1 MKDGDFLVRE
11 SVTSPGQFVLSGL
24 QGGQAK
30 HLLLVDPE
38 GKVRLSSRHAPHCI
52 CSVPERSRLSVNVF
66 LNHTA
71 SSSSMVSIGSR
82 PGAPC
87 GGQPL
92 SVLNSV
98 QQDKPVVIV
107 GSCR

>member
-38 GKVRLSSRHAPHCI
+38 GKVRTKDHVFDNVGHLIKYHMDNNLPIISSG
-52 CSVPERSRLSVNVF
+52 SEVRLK
-66 LNHTA
+66 
-71 SSSSMVSIGSR
+71 
-82 PGAPC
+82 
-87 GGQPL
+87 QPIRKYDNTGL
-92 SVLNSV
+92 LPP
-98 QQDKPVVIV
+98 KK
-107 GSCR
+107 